1 MLVKFMSP
9 LLGIAALSA
18 CTVSEP
24 AGVSRLQNDLSLSG
38 GRYTS
43 GGGISVALETREQA
57 GRTLVCGVW
66 AQSKRQSI
74 LTKNVEGR
82 LLGTGSAYL
91 DDEIL
96 VRGLGFLPEVAPS
109 ENYSGNKANCVLT
122 DRPWHAGDENKE
134 LEGRFPRQVVH
145 RESGDIGGGG
155 FEVYFIPGGP
165 EA

>member
-66 AQSKRQSI
+66 AQSKQQSI
-74 LTKNVEGR
+74 LTKGR
-82 LLGTGSAYL
+82 AYKVLDSGTAYL
-91 DDEIL
+91 GKETV
-96 VRGLGFLPEVAPS
+96 VRGLSFLAEVSPS
-109 ENYSGNKANCVLT
+109 QSYADKEANCVLT
-122 DRPWHAGDENKE
+122 ERPWQAGDEAKTVQA
-134 LEGRFPRQVVH
+134 RFPRVTVYIDAG
-145 RESGDIGGGG
+145 SGG
-155 FEVYFIPGGP
+155 VSAYFIPGEPG
-165 EA
+165 A